1 MPIYATGKKKDGKN
15 QYRVIVSH
23 TDAYGNHKQHER
35 TAYGKAE
42 AQELEAALKAELKQ
56 ASAPEHMT
64 VGQLY
69 EEYMEQKRQEVRVT
83 TYDKTRRNLECAVL
97 PEFADAP
104 LKRLNAQMMQKWK
117 NSIGARDLKANTKK
131 NYYKEFSALLNY
143 AVKREYIAK
152 NPLKLV
158 GNFRTTE
165 FERPEEMLYYTPEEY
180 KKYAAAALDIAQNS
194 PESKEFANFAY
205 YVFFSIAFYT
215 GMRKGEINSLK
226 WENIDGVTI
235 KVRTSV
241 SQKVKGGYVEGD
253 TKTVSS
259 VRDVIMPEPLRR
271 IVEEH
276 RARQQ
281 RDSRFTESYYVC
293 GGTKCLPD
301 STIEHRNQQY
311 ASAAGVKH
319 IRIHDFRHTHAS
331 LLINEG
337 INIMEVSRRLG
348 HRDIKE
354 TLETYSHLYPRE
366 EDKAVAV
373 LNQIL

>member
-23 TDAYGNHKQHER
+23 TDAYGKHKQHER

-83 TYDKTRRNLECAVL
+83 TYEKTRRNLEYAVL

-104 LKRLNAQMMQKWK
+104 LKRLNTQMMQKWK
-117 NSIGARDLKANTKK
+117 NAIGARDLKASTKK

-143 AVKREYIAK
+143 AVKREYIVK

-158 GNFRTTE
+158 ENFRTTE
-165 FERPEEMLYYTPEEY
+165 FSHPEEMLYYTPEEY
-180 KKYAAAALDIAQNS
+180 KKYAAAALQIAENS
-194 PESKEFANFAY
+194 AESKAFANWAY

-215 GMRKGEINSLK
+215 GMRKGEINALK
-226 WENIDGVTI
+226 WENIDGTVI
-235 KVRTSV
+235 KVRESV
-241 SQKVKGGYVEGD
+241 SQKVKGGYREGD
-253 TKTVSS
+253 PKTASS
-259 VRDVIMPEPLRR
+259 IRDIVMPEPLCR
-271 IVEEH
+271 IVEAH

-281 RDSRFTESYYVC
+281 RDSRFAESHYVC

-301 STIEHRNQQY
+301 ATIENRNTRY
-311 ASAAGVKH
+311 CEAAGVKH

-354 TLETYSHLYPRE
+354 TLKTYSHLYPRE

-373 LNQIL
+373 LNRIL

>member
-23 TDAYGNHKQHER
+23 TDAYGKHKQHER

-83 TYDKTRRNLECAVL
+83 TYDKTRRNLEYAVL

-152 NPLKLV
+152 NPLRLV

-373 LNQIL
+373 LNRIL

>member
-23 TDAYGNHKQHER
+23 TDAYGKHKQHER
-35 TAYGKAE
+35 VAYGKAE
-42 AQELEAALKAELKQ
+42 AQELEAALKAELKE

-97 PEFADAP
+97 PEFADSP

-373 LNQIL
+373 LNRIL